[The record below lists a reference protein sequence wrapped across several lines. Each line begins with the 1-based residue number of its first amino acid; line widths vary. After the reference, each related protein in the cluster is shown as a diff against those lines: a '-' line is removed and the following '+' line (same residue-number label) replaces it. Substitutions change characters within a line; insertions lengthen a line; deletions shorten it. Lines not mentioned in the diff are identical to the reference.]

1 MIAVPGSAGLALRLE
16 LALAVAV
23 TSASRVANE
32 LPGADGL
39 SCWHTAST
47 DLADD
52 CNVCQS

>member
-1 MIAVPGSAGLALRLE
+1 MPGSAGLALRLE